1 LKGVSGILVPGG
13 FGSRGIEGKINAIKY
28 ARENK
33 VPFFGICLGM
43 QMAVTEFARNVL
55 KLKGANS
62 TEFDRETPYPVIS
75 LLEEQKC
82 VKDMGGTMRLGSYP
96 CRLKPG
102 SRIYSAYKEKV
113 IFERHRHRYEFN
125 SIFKERMEEKGMTV
139 CGLSPD
145 GLLAEA
151 VEIKNHPWFVAV
163 QYHPEFK
170 SKPVSPHPL
179 FKGFVKAAVAKNK
192 FKKAKEIKG

>member
-1 LKGVSGILVPGG
+1 
-13 FGSRGIEGKINAIKY
+13 
-28 ARENK
+28 
-33 VPFFGICLGM
+33 
-43 QMAVTEFARNVL
+43 
-55 KLKGANS
+55 
-62 TEFDRETPYPVIS
+62 
-75 LLEEQKC
+75 
-82 VKDMGGTMRLGSYP
+82 MGGTMRLGSYP

-102 SRIYSAYKEKV
+102 SIIYSAYKEKV